1 MKVRLLFIIS
11 LFFTLTVTAQEEY
24 ESLIDGDK
32 CWYRH
37 ITHPDPDLVRSY
49 KEEKICGPDTIVD
62 GIRFKRKWYRSRRE
76 NESDFGEWIVKNWV
90 GQDNGKIYC
99 FYYRPEIN
107 PNYSLLHFIMD
118 FAANVGDTLR
128 TGIVGDDINFPFKV
142 IAVSDTILESDVTHK
157 RRKCLRIQEVHFE
170 NNEDIWVEG
179 IGSLRNGITD
189 PEIVAIPSLM
199 KVVANGDVIY
209 QSANSGPDTGMT
221 ERNISV
227 NKENAT
233 VYIYDMSGKLLT
245 RIPLPHG
252 EKMENIRVPRLGTG
266 IFLYTLMV
274 DGCEIDT
281 KRVIISK

>member
-49 KEEKICGPDTIVD
+49 TEEKICGPDTIVD

-76 NESDFGEWIVKNWV
+76 NESNFGEWIVQNWV

-107 PNYSLLHFIMD
+107 PNYSHLDFIMD

-157 RRKCLRIQEVHFE
+157 RRKYLHIQQINFE
-170 NNEDIWVEG
+170 KNEAIWVEG
-179 IGSLRNGITD
+179 IGSLRNGIID

-266 IFLYTLMV
+266 VFFYTLMV
-274 DGCEIDT
+274 NGREVDT
-281 KRVIISK
+281 KRVIITK